1 MAADLQLKATLV
13 APTGTGKL
21 LTPYRIDGDSGLYRI
36 SGGVTTSF
44 HMRLKRQEPK
54 PTKTFPGSRRGEVK
68 TYVTVTH
75 PVTGV
80 VGIQVITTTSAHP
93 DWLDKASSDAA
104 VTDHLL
110 MLSEAVA
117 KDHLSTG
124 AIPQ

>member
-1 MAADLQLKATLV
+1 MANDLQLKATLV

-21 LTPYRIDGDSGLYRI
+21 CVPYRIDGDSGLYRI
-36 SGGVTTSF
+36 SGGTSNSF
-44 HMRLKRQEPK
+44 HLKMKRTEPK

-68 TYVTVTH
+68 TYVSVTH

-80 VGIQVITTTSAHP
+80 VGVQVITTTSAHP

-110 MLSEAVA
+110 ALAETVS